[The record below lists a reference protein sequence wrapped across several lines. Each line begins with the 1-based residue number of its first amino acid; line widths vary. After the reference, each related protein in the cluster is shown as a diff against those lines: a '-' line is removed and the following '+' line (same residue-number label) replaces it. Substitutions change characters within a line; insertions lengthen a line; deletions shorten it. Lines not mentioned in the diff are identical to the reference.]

1 MSDVY
6 SPPDQPSDDPV
17 AEAAVEE
24 AAPAE
29 NPLAAY
35 DAVMGPYLGRLG
47 GVGLVSEHHLLG
59 FARTL
64 RGALMALVT
73 GAELPEPGPAH
84 DAYGDQ
90 VRAQKAAAMNA
101 GAGPG
106 PQDEPLTTDDPAAD
120 VGLVGNDALPPPP
133 EAVIEEPPPPPED
146 PVLTSADMAAD
157 VEPPI
162 ARASSGH
169 APPALDSSRRSARCW
184 CATQRPTRPGSWR
197 PGG

>member
-1 MSDVY
+1 MSDV
-6 SPPDQPSDDPV
+6 SPTPDQLSDDPV
-17 AEAAVEE
+17 AEAPAEE

-90 VRAQKAAAMNA
+90 VRAQKAAR
-101 GAGPG
+101 
-106 PQDEPLTTDDPAAD
+106 DEA
-120 VGLVGNDALPPPP
+120 ALPPEPETPAEPP
-133 EAVIEEPPPPPED
+133 TNIENSAEDGAGSEAGSAETGQTEAGPTQPETPTEIVEPPPPPPPPED
-146 PVLTSADMAAD
+146 QVLTSGDVAAD

-162 ARASSGH
+162 A
-169 APPALDSSRRSARCW
+169 
-184 CATQRPTRPGSWR
+184 
-197 PGG
+197 